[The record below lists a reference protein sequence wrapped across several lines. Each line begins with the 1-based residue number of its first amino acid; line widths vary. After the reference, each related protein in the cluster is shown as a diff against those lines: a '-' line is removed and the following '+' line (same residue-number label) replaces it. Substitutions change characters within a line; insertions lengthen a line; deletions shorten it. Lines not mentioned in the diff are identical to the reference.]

1 MALMTQTRLTMAAY
15 NCRNILERL
24 AQKIPSDSLMD
35 AVNRYDADAVDDIL
49 EEALC
54 RLLET
59 SNLPMGLEQFCLKFG
74 ITENF
79 AGLDTIDHIL
89 LIDRYR
95 DEIDR
100 QLKNAGV

>member
-35 AVNRYDADAVDDIL
+35 AVNRYDSDAVDDIL
-49 EEALC
+49 KKELC

-59 SNLPMGLEQFCLKFG
+59 DNLSWGLEQFCRKFG
-74 ITENF
+74 ITEDL
-79 AGLDTIDHIL
+79 AAMDAIDRVL
-89 LIDRYR
+89 LIDRHR

>member
-15 NCRNILERL
+15 KCRSVLERL
-24 AQKIPSDSLMD
+24 ARKIPSDSLMD

-49 EEALC
+49 EKAMC
-54 RLLET
+54 RLLDT
-59 SNLPMGLEQFCLKFG
+59 SYLSLGLEQFCRKFG
-74 ITENF
+74 ITEDLSSMD
-79 AGLDTIDHIL
+79 AIDRIL